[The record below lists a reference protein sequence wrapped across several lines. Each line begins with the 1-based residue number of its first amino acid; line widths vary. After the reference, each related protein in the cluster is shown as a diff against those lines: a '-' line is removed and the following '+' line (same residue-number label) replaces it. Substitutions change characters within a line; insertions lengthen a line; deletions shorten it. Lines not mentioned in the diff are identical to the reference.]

1 MGLTDSS
8 GNKVNSYDY
17 DPFGVMLNQQEGV
30 TNPFKFAGGYLDASG
45 FEQFGVRY
53 YSPSLGR
60 WTQQDPLAGSLFDL
74 NSANRYV
81 YAGNDPVNQVDP
93 SGRFSLTIGCIS
105 TIVGLGWSF
114 ITAVQSLIAAAQGWL
129 GLAAFAAALSTGPAG
144 WIIYLVTIGVTF
156 IITAALAV
164 GYYEGVAAACGLPA
178 IP

>member
-30 TNPFKFAGGYLDASG
+30 ANPFKFAGGYLDASG

-81 YAGNDPVNQVDP
+81 YAGDDPVNQVDP
-93 SGRFSLTIGCIS
+93 SGKDAVSCSLSVLQNGAYIAFYFLDYATAIQLIS
-105 TIVGLGWSF
+105 QWVESIPPPFNTIVYVVSWVVATVLF
-114 ITAVQSLIAAAQGWL
+114 IAVSLPYAFNI
-129 GLAAFAAALSTGPAG
+129 FAA
-144 WIIYLVTIGVTF
+144 
-156 IITAALAV
+156 
-164 GYYEGVAAACGLPA
+164 CLPS
-178 IP
+178 